1 MNRFLCLLAASLL
14 CLFNGANA
22 ETLSFTT
29 YYHNDYLGSPVA
41 ATDER
46 NELLWR
52 AHFRPFGERQEDTS
66 TVRFGSVGYTGH
78 AQDEASELIYAGAR
92 HYDPI
97 LGRFLSVDPAA
108 VQVQSPVTFNRY
120 AYGNNNPHRY
130 IDPDGRMS
138 DDAILHGGWT
148 PGFEVHIYNGPGG
161 VGPINGLKGGLAP
174 QGELVSN
181 PVLKGADVKSGSG
194 RAGKQAKLR
203 DLANDDKLGSADR
216 GWIKQELNSIER
228 GHRNSIRNPPGKD
241 LAHERGREAA
251 KGYNYE
257 HSKLQDRK
265 LHRTQHKYDDF
276 GRKNKERP
284 VQ

>member
-1 MNRFLCLLAASLL
+1 MRRLFCFLMVVLFCL
-14 CLFNGANA
+14 GAPVHA
-22 ETLSFTT
+22 ETLRFTT

-46 NELLWR
+46 DELLWR
-52 AHFRPFGERQEDTS
+52 AHFRPFGERQEETP
-66 TVRFGSVGYTGH
+66 TGRFGALGYTGH
-78 AQDEASELIYAGAR
+78 AQDDASALIYAGAR
-92 HYDPI
+92 HYDPV
-97 LGRFLSVDPAA
+97 LGRFLSIDPADI
-108 VQVQSPVTFNRY
+108 QFESPVTFNRY
-120 AYGNNNPHRY
+120 AYANNNPHRY

-138 DDAILHGGWT
+138 DDAILHGGWS
-148 PGFEVHIYNGPGG
+148 PGFEIHIYNVQGDL
-161 VGPINGLKGGLAP
+161 GPIGGLKRGLAP

-181 PVLKGADVKSGSG
+181 PVLKGGDVKSYSG

-216 GWIKQELNSIER
+216 GWLKQELNSISR
-228 GHRNSIRNPPGKD
+228 GQRNSIRNPPGKD

-257 HSKLQDRK
+257 HSNLQDRK